1 MKLSIYIFDLI
12 IFLNYI
18 VNTFEDICSEK
29 EISISALGNC
39 KNITDILDGKDLALK
54 KSNLF
59 YLSSNNEGRI
69 EKGGYKL
76 EIYKLNDTKLQ
87 SHNIRRSQLYIPKN
101 CLDKMEKNNKTS
113 INKNKGIIIVVHDS
127 NNLNANNIPDNY
139 FIIFYIN
146 EDSSIKYINS
156 KNYDFS
162 FCHEDPIL
170 LENEINF
177 SNLKY
182 PNSNDKINIEKIIYG
197 RQLGIDLFDPSS
209 KFLKDIC
216 FKFKSEKGT
225 DVPLESRLEDYY
237 QNITFCNDNE
247 NSHYISYNY
256 SSNTSTFN
264 YRCAI
269 GYYKS
274 ENDKSSYLDTIDT
287 ELKSIVSISNI
298 KIIKCYKSILVLK
311 DIIRNY
317 GGMICI
323 FVIIYQIICFLIFC
337 FCGIKSIE
345 DKIGEL
351 FILGKKIIRR
361 LSRKIELNAGSV
373 PENEAN
379 NINNGQ
385 KPRKLFNLWRQV
397 KILKEKGILI
407 PRKRQR
413 IEGLKIKVTN
423 QKKQSNPFNSDKND
437 EKESEEIRINKLEMD
452 DDIVKKGLNNKKEEE
467 PIHIKTNG
475 EIIEDERV
483 FPFKKGIK
491 KNEQNNEF
499 DQNKSEDSQI
509 YDYEMDEL
517 NELPFD
523 KAIKYDKRNFCV
535 YYGNILLSSHIILSV
550 FFRQNDYNLFTIK
563 LGLLFMTFPININF
577 NILFFTSKNIKLSY
591 IRSMNDISSFWNNI
605 TNSIYSSILASILL
619 IILKVI
625 SLTHNSVRTLRKL
638 RDINQAEKKSVCI
651 LRCIKI
657 RIVIYYILSFIFLIV
672 FGFYVLCFCS
682 IFENTQIE
690 LIKST
695 VTSWLLSIILP
706 FLICFLTSLMRS
718 ISLVMENKYF
728 YAIKQIMQM
737 L

>member
-385 KPRKLFNLWRQV
+385 KPRKLFNLWGQV
-397 KILKEKGILI
+397 KILKEKGLLI
-407 PRKRQR
+407 PRNRQR
-413 IEGLKIKVTN
+413 IEGLKIKVIN

>member
-385 KPRKLFNLWRQV
+385 KPRKLFNLWGQV
-397 KILKEKGILI
+397 KILKEKGLLI
-407 PRKRQR
+407 PRNRQR
-413 IEGLKIKVTN
+413 IEGLKIKVIN

-550 FFRQNDYNLFTIK
+550 FFRQNDYNLFIIK